1 MPIMQSPDETPAVP
15 VDESVTL
22 ASILE
27 GRHPSVRSA
36 GRWLITD
43 QRAQDRP
50 GVVAVVAR
58 RFEACARFLLTAV
71 KSDDPEL
78 TRALTLLTQAKD
90 AAVRAAIVDQETGR

>member
-1 MPIMQSPDETPAVP
+1 MSEAMTSDEP
-15 VDESVTL
+15 VTL

-50 GVVAVVAR
+50 GAVAVVAR
-58 RFEACARFLLTAV
+58 RFESVARFVLTAV

-78 TRALTLLTQAKD
+78 TRALVLLTQAKD
-90 AAVRAAIVDQETGR
+90 AAVRAAIAESEQA